1 MGHMFSPEQIKSVVE
16 QALPGSKAEVVDM
29 TGTRDHYQLV
39 VVSSAFEGKSSVER
53 HRMVYATLGSAV
65 GQEIHALALKTM
77 TPTEAGRTST

>member
-16 QALPGSKAEVVDM
+16 KALPGAKAEVVDM

-65 GQEIHALALKTM
+65 GGEIHALALKTM
-77 TPTEAGRTST
+77 TPAESERKNP

>member
-1 MGHMFSPEQIKSVVE
+1 MLFSPEKIKDLVE
-16 QALPGSKAEVVDM
+16 KSLPGATAEVVDM

-39 VVSSAFEGKSSVER
+39 VVSSAFEGKSSVQR

-77 TPTEAGRTST
+77 TPEEAGRKST